1 MGRNRSGSTMVIDVR
16 NVEWQ
21 REDTT
26 ILRNINWQVKQSEHW
41 CIVGLN
47 GSGKTSLLQIL
58 CGYTWPTSGEVNVLG
73 HRYGEVDVRE
83 VRKSIGWVSTALI
96 AQMHDHETAY
106 RLVLSGRD
114 ATIGLYTAPNQEDID
129 KASELLETF
138 GCSHLRN
145 RPFRALSQGERQK
158 VLIARALMAS
168 PQLLILDEPCT
179 GLDLL
184 SREQLLSMI
193 EHIASQPDGPTLL
206 YVTHHIEEILPCF
219 THTLLLKDGTV
230 YAADETSN
238 VLTTPE
244 LSRFFGVPVDIRS
257 SQGRA
262 WISIGEG
269 AVTR

>member
-1 MGRNRSGSTMVIDVR
+1 MVIDVK

-21 REDTT
+21 RDDTT
-26 ILRNINWQVKQSEHW
+26 ILRNINWQVKDSEHW

-58 CGYTWPTSGEVNVLG
+58 CGYTWPTSGEVHVLG

-106 RLVLSGRD
+106 RLVLSGRE
-114 ATIGLYTAPNQEDID
+114 ATIGLYTTPSQEDLD
-129 KASELLETF
+129 RASELLETF
-138 GCSHLRN
+138 GCDHLRN

-168 PQLLILDEPCT
+168 PRLLILDEPCT

-184 SREQLLSMI
+184 TREQLLAMI
-193 EHIASQPDGPTLL
+193 EQIAEQPNGPTLL

-219 THTLLLKDGTV
+219 SHTLLLKEGAVDV
-230 YAADETSN
+230 ADETSK
-238 VLTTPE
+238 VLTAPE
-244 LSRFFGVPVDIRS
+244 LTRFFGVPVDVRQ
-257 SQGRA
+257 SQGRS
-262 WISIGEG
+262 WISIGEE
-269 AVTR
+269 AIIR

>member
-1 MGRNRSGSTMVIDVR
+1 MIIDVK

-26 ILRNINWQVKQSEHW
+26 ILHQINWQVKESEHW

-58 CGYTWPTSGEVNVLG
+58 CGYTWPTSGEVSVLG
-73 HRYGEVDVRE
+73 QRYGEVDVRE

-106 RLVLSGRD
+106 RVVLSGRE
-114 ATIGLYTAPNQEDID
+114 ATIGLYTTPSQEDYA

-138 GCSHLRN
+138 GCSYIKN

-168 PQLLILDEPCT
+168 PRLLILDEPCT

-184 SREQLLSMI
+184 SREQLLAMI
-193 EHIASQPDGPTLL
+193 EQIAAQPNGPTLL

-219 THTLLLKDGTV
+219 THTLLLKEGEV
-230 YAADETSN
+230 YAAGETED
-238 VLTTPE
+238 VLTAPE
-244 LSRFFGVPVDIRS
+244 LTRFFAVPVDIRK
-257 SQGRA
+257 SQGRS
-262 WISIGEG
+262 WISIGEE
-269 AVTR
+269 AVIR